1 VWLQNVNVA
10 IMSYVG
16 ELRITL
22 KTLKGFIDEQKFK
35 FCIEKAFDEIFKD
48 AMEIYEIPNKI

>member
-1 VWLQNVNVA
+1 
-10 IMSYVG
+10 MSYVG